1 MGWSWASHTG
11 RFAYRLGKASKD
23 AKTSC
28 FSRVSCNP
36 TWSLMVWE
44 RRGWHLD
51 LNNLEQ
57 RVPLTQGGRTL
68 NNSSEKQT
76 AAVWAVYFMPPPA
89 KSPQIKASKIKLY
102 QGSIPNGSNYSHFYR
117 LHLVLL
123 SFLLCGYK
131 LPFTSGQETKLRG
144 QVTLFLLETSS
155 SISRLRIHFCPSSW
169 LHVTSHL
176 LPFHKR
182 VSQWKKR
189 RENQICWLPLH
200 IVQIKR
206 LGWKCIS
213 WKKKKVILP
222 ASVSSFTYLPFPPIP
237 ILLNYPEPVHL
248 PLPVFIFLLFV
259 FGLMDALI
267 FDLTYFIRNP
277 VVCLTNLK
285 YTVKNKRAF
294 I

>member
-213 WKKKKVILP
+213 WKKKKSHSSCFCFHFHL
-222 ASVSSFTYLPFPPIP
+222 SSFSTNPNSFELSWTCSSAFTC
-237 ILLNYPEPVHL
+237 VHL
-248 PLPVFIFLLFV
+248 PSFCLWSYGCTDIWPYLFHQKSCCLP
-259 FGLMDALI
+259 
-267 FDLTYFIRNP
+267 N
-277 VVCLTNLK
+277 
-285 YTVKNKRAF
+285 
-294 I
+294 